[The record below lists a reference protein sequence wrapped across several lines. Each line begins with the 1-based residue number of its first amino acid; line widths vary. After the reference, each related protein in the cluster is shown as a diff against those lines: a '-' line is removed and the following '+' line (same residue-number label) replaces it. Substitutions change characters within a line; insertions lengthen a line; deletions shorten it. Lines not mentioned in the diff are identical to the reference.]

1 MPCLVGWQEGRCLW
15 WTPLSCQLHCTNAVS
30 IDVRMLTVPAS
41 GCCKAGPQAGRR
53 TALATHAAHSL
64 ACAHTVTRAPL
75 TSWARRRGL
84 QCRQGTPT
92 ACMHAC
98 MHAHTHTHVCVR
110 AHVSHTR
117 AHLFLQLIWGGLLA
131 PCRTARQPQA
141 VRMPGLHLSA
151 LLCCTFVRQG
161 VHRTCSSSSDGS
173 SGRSPGA

>member
-98 MHAHTHTHVCVR
+98 MHAHTHTHTCMRARTCVTHTCAPVPPADLGWSLGSMPDGAAASGCAHAWPPPQR
-110 AHVSHTR
+110 AP
-117 AHLFLQLIWGGLLA
+117 LL
-131 PCRTARQPQA
+131 
-141 VRMPGLHLSA
+141 H
-151 LLCCTFVRQG
+151 VRQ
-161 VHRTCSSSSDGS
+161 T
-173 SGRSPGA
+173 GRPPHL